1 MDARLQAA
9 AAEIQKQIT
18 ESEIDEN
25 MQRLEARLSKAASGI
40 DRCIEEEEKDEK
52 RERELVEMEARL
64 QEAAGEIALR
74 DTISKYWSAGSS
86 IAETSGVEE

>member
-1 MDARLQAA
+1 M
-9 AAEIQKQIT
+9 
-18 ESEIDEN
+18 
-25 MQRLEARLSKAASGI
+25 SKAASGI

-64 QEAAGEIALR
+64 QEAAGEIAL
-74 DTISKYWSAGSS
+74 ISKYWSAGSS